1 MPIEFSD
8 SSERLSATL
17 LSVIDSIHGDTI
29 TLRQLFTLIGEQGLL
44 LLCALLTIPFLVP
57 VSIPGVSTVFGAAII
72 LISLGIFLNR
82 LPWLPKKIMDRPLAT
97 EKLVPTL
104 RKGAALVGRID
115 KVIKPRWRGLTDGAV
130 MSRVNGLGIMFGGG
144 LLIMPLGLIPF
155 SNTLPAFAI
164 LCLALGIL
172 QRDGLFVALGYLATL
187 GTLAYFTALAYAAL
201 IAGQGLGSLFGAG

>member
-1 MPIEFSD
+1 MSEFRDTQES
-8 SSERLSATL
+8 LSATL
-17 LSVIDSIHGDTI
+17 LSVIDSIQGDTI
-29 TLRQLFTLIGEQGLL
+29 TLRQLFGLIGEQGML

-57 VSIPGVSTVFGAAII
+57 VSVPGVSTVFGAAII

-82 LPWLPKKIMDRPLAT
+82 LPWLPRKIMDRPLAT

-115 KVIKPRWRGLTDGAV
+115 AVIKPRWRGLTDGAV
-130 MSRVNGLGIMFGGG
+130 MGRVNGLGIMFGGG

-164 LCLALGIL
+164 LFLALGIL

-187 GTLAYFTALAYAAL
+187 GTLAYFSALAYAAL
-201 IAGQGLGSLFGAG
+201 IAGQGIGSLFGAG

>member
-1 MPIEFSD
+1 MSEFRDTQES
-8 SSERLSATL
+8 LSATL
-17 LSVIDSIHGDTI
+17 LSVIDSIHGETI
-29 TLRQLFTLIGEQGLL
+29 TLRQLFALIGEQGLL

-82 LPWLPKKIMDRPLAT
+82 LPWLPRKIMDRPLAT

-115 KVIKPRWRGLTDGAV
+115 AVVKPRWRGLTDGRL
-130 MSRVNGLGIMFGGG
+130 MGRVNGLGIMFGGL
-144 LLIMPLGLIPF
+144 LLIMPFGLIPF

-164 LCLALGIL
+164 LFLALGIL

-187 GTLAYFTALAYAAL
+187 GTLVYFSALFYAAFA
-201 IAGQGLGSLFGAG
+201 AGQGLSSMFGGG

>member
-1 MPIEFSD
+1 MSVEFSD
-8 SSERLSATL
+8 SRQNLSETL
-17 LSVIDSIHGDTI
+17 LGVIGAIQGDTI
-29 TLRQLFTLIGEQGLL
+29 TLRQLFELIGEQGLL

-72 LISLGIFLNR
+72 LISAGIVMNR
-82 LPWLPKKIMDRPLAT
+82 LPWLPKRIMDRPLAT

-115 KVIKPRWRGLTDGAV
+115 KVIKPRFRLLTDGAL
-130 MSRVNGLGIMFGGG
+130 MSRVNGFGIMFGGG
-144 LLIMPLGLIPF
+144 LLIMPLGFIPF

-164 LCLALGIL
+164 LFLTLGIL

-187 GTLAYFTALAYAAL
+187 GTLIYFAALAWAAFM
-201 IAGQGLGSLFGAG
+201 AGAGIGSLFGAG